1 MPDLLGLSAQIIDS
15 GQVHTPPVRT
25 TRELSEVA
33 AGIAVVESFSNS
45 IAVRAGGQLVVFDT
59 SSAPAGTAVVAALRR
74 WSGDPVSAVV
84 YTHGHLDH
92 VGGSGAFVA
101 DAHGRQHGRPTFI
114 AHARVADRLARYRRT
129 AGWNQAINARQ
140 FGWTRSPVYDGAAP
154 RGGPAGFE
162 AWLQEVVDPG
172 RLYEDH
178 LALDVGGVAIELYH
192 GRGETD
198 DHTWAWLPHWRAV
211 CAGDFFTWTFPNAGN
226 PQKVQRYPGD
236 WAAALRAMIAREPEL
251 FLPAHGLPISGAD
264 RIRRVLEQT
273 AGALE
278 SLVAQVLEAMNA
290 GARLE
295 EVLRSVSLPAET
307 LALPYLR
314 PLYDEPEFVVHNI
327 WRLYGGWWD
336 GNPARLHPPPEA
348 ALSAEVS
355 ALAGGA
361 GALAARA
368 SALAGSG
375 ELALACQLAEWAAG
389 AAPQDRAVQRIRAQV
404 YEARF
409 RQASSLMAKGIY
421 ASAARE
427 QAAAAEEDGA

>member
-198 DHTWAWLPHWRAV
+198 DHTWAWLPHWRA
-211 CAGDFFTWTFPNAGN
+211 CARATSSSGPSPTPATRR
-226 PQKVQRYPGD
+226 RYSAIRGD

-251 FLPAHGLPISGAD
+251 LLPAHGLPIGGAE
-264 RIRRVLEQT
+264 RIRRVLE
-273 AGALE
+273 
-278 SLVAQVLEAMNA
+278 
-290 GARLE
+290 R
-295 EVLRSVSLPAET
+295 
-307 LALPYLR
+307 
-314 PLYDEPEFVVHNI
+314 
-327 WRLYGGWWD
+327 
-336 GNPARLHPPPEA
+336 
-348 ALSAEVS
+348 
-355 ALAGGA
+355 
-361 GALAARA
+361 
-368 SALAGSG
+368 
-375 ELALACQLAEWAAG
+375 
-389 AAPQDRAVQRIRAQV
+389 DR
-404 YEARF
+404 
-409 RQASSLMAKGIY
+409 
-421 ASAARE
+421 
-427 QAAAAEEDGA
+427 